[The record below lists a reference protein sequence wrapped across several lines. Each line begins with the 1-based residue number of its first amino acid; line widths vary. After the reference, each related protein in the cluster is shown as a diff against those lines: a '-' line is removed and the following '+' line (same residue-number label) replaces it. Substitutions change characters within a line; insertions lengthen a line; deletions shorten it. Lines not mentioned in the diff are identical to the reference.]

1 MLNQDIDCQK
11 CGCSNRLGTIYCKNC
26 GTKLKFSKALLD
38 THKNQKV
45 KKTIKRAFNAI
56 LVIVI
61 LLIICMTFLPWGFP
75 DVEKITDKEEIS
87 AVITTCQEIDDV
99 LSKQTSKADY
109 QFTAPEVTLA
119 ANYLSLQHEIKSKQ
133 SSAMSFSSEKLDG
146 VGKMGSASVSVRG
159 EGKGKLKLED
169 KSAAPAKK
177 AYVDTEME
185 RKRAWIKRKQEDRKN
200 AGKPVLSPN
209 FDFIIT
215 VKDDKTLSI
224 VLKET
229 WVKFIPARLEV
240 CVVPKLKID
249 AKAGTK
255 VMEYE
260 ISSARLGHLPI
271 PLYFKDYIISLFE
284 EMLMQ
289 ERAWAK
295 KYFKNIK
302 NIEILD
308 ENIKVTIGK

>member
-1 MLNQDIDCQK
+1 MLTQDIDCQK

-26 GTKLKFSKALLD
+26 GTKLKFNKALLN

-75 DVEKITDKEEIS
+75 DVKKITDKEEIS
-87 AVITTCQEIDDV
+87 AVITTCQEIDDT
-99 LSKQTSKADY
+99 LSKQSSKADY

-133 SSAMSFSSEKLDG
+133 TGGAMSFSSEKLG
-146 VGKMGSASVSVRG
+146 GIGKMGNESVSVRG
-159 EGKGKLKLED
+159 KVKLKLED
-169 KSAAPAKK
+169 KSATPAKK
-177 AYVDTEME
+177 TYVDPEME
-185 RKRAWIKRKQEDRKN
+185 RKRAWMKRKQEDKKN

-229 WVKFIPARLEV
+229 WVKFLPARLEV

-284 EMLMQ
+284 EMMMQ

-295 KYFKNIK
+295 KYFEHIK